1 MYQTHQLKA
10 KDLSQEFYIILRLTN
25 TEQQLSKALVQ
36 RYFDETVRLQNI
48 AKVVWD
54 KPFII

>member
-25 TEQQLSKALVQ
+25 TEQQSSKALVQ
-36 RYFDETVRLQNI
+36 RYFDETARLQNS
-48 AKVVWD
+48 
-54 KPFII
+54 